1 MIHGHIGALLF
12 LIKLQR
18 KAAKNKLNYSSQTQ
32 LVQNFSS
39 PTQSVNQDLVIF
51 QEVPW
56 NVDMSLLFDALE
68 INKEETEGL
77 MLDQYMNDNG
87 TFIVRLKD
95 DDNEECRNN
104 LILSFVYDGRI
115 HHHKIILMKY
125 FYRYS
130 FCLQNGGINFHSVAS
145 LIKYHTHNLAS
156 PLPCIL
162 KPHPLFRH

>member
-56 NVDMSLLFDALE
+56 NVDMSLFFDALE
-68 INKEETEGL
+68 INKEETLVSHFYEL
-77 MLDQYMNDNG
+77 AYYAVFKAVLAAQL
-87 TFIVRLKD
+87 V
-95 DDNEECRNN
+95 NE
-104 LILSFVYDGRI
+104 
-115 HHHKIILMKY
+115 
-125 FYRYS
+125 
-130 FCLQNGGINFHSVAS
+130 
-145 LIKYHTHNLAS
+145 
-156 PLPCIL
+156 
-162 KPHPLFRH
+162 

>member
-1 MIHGHIGALLF
+1 M
-12 LIKLQR
+12 LICLC
-18 KAAKNKLNYSSQTQ
+18 
-32 LVQNFSS
+32 F
-39 PTQSVNQDLVIF
+39 
-51 QEVPW
+51 
-56 NVDMSLLFDALE
+56 FDALE

-115 HHHKIILMKY
+115 HHHKINLMKY

-145 LIKYHTHNLAS
+145 LIKYHTHNLTL

-162 KPHPLFRH
+162 KDEIKYIN

>member
-56 NVDMSLLFDALE
+56 NVDMSLF
-68 INKEETEGL
+68 
-77 MLDQYMNDNG
+77 
-87 TFIVRLKD
+87 F
-95 DDNEECRNN
+95 
-104 LILSFVYDGRI
+104 
-115 HHHKIILMKY
+115 
-125 FYRYS
+125 
-130 FCLQNGGINFHSVAS
+130 
-145 LIKYHTHNLAS
+145 
-156 PLPCIL
+156 
-162 KPHPLFRH
+162 